1 MWQKCEPSEPGA
13 QPKRFADIPPEQ
25 LAEPPLTPNDFEA
38 VRKNAFFCA
47 ILYYPKTINS
57 PRQAL
62 DKHW

>member
-38 VRKNAFFCA
+38 VRKHAFFA
-47 ILYYPKTINS
+47 
-57 PRQAL
+57 RF
-62 DKHW
+62 